1 MTTSGRHLLIDEPV
15 PHVRRLTLDR
25 PEKRNALD
33 KALRGAIFE
42 ALRASDDLGRA
53 LEERERPFGDDPGRP
68 EEAGA

>member
-25 PEKRNALD
+25 PEIKKN
-33 KALRGAIFE
+33 
-42 ALRASDDLGRA
+42 LGRL
-53 LEERERPFGDDPGRP
+53 LEERDRPFGDDRGRP